1 MANSKSNNQHEK
13 GISKMTNTKTVAQ
26 IIEMCGKAKMLGNG
40 WCHFVYR
47 HRHFVS
53 IPDLSKEMLRISM
66 PHVAKSSEYDKNLLE
81 EVINETNRDVKFIKV
96 IILKNGS
103 ISLNYD
109 HKISDGDEFG
119 VIIPHMV
126 KTLCLA
132 SEYLITKLQ
141 SS

>member
-1 MANSKSNNQHEK
+1 
-13 GISKMTNTKTVAQ
+13 
-26 IIEMCGKAKMLGNG
+26 
-40 WCHFVYR
+40 
-47 HRHFVS
+47 
-53 IPDLSKEMLRISM
+53 M
-66 PHVAKSSEYDKNLLE
+66 PHVAKSREYDKNVLE

-109 HKISDGDEFG
+109 HKISDGDEIS

>member
-1 MANSKSNNQHEK
+1 MAIIGDNVRHEQGICKMSNTE
-13 GISKMTNTKTVAQ
+13 TVAQ
-26 IIEMCGKAKMLGNG
+26 IKEMCGNARMLNNG

-66 PHVAKSSEYDKNLLE
+66 PHVAKSSEYDRTVLE
-81 EVINETNRDVKFIKV
+81 EIINETNRDVKFIKV

-109 HKISDGDEFG
+109 HKISDGDEIG